1 MMHARMP
8 LAMHRDDALNVQ
20 AARHCGSSDM
30 MHSAAGFGKSRP
42 GAADVAAFLF
52 CAREGKRRP
61 KIRADGAVTRHQPG
75 LGAALKPLGRSHRMA
90 RRVLQHGAPLRLY
103 RRRCIRLKAEVGRQ
117 PRRRSPLNSSAKRPA
132 NPSNVVQK
140 IDEILASPS
149 GQRDPVD
156 PVVRSLSN
164 IRDKIVKDT
173 ATLPDGSTMHVLED
187 DPRQLYGI
195 RQAIGDL
202 LSPLAQN
209 QETKLAAS
217 EHPLYYMVTYIGKDG
232 AQQTNFKL
240 RC

>member
-149 GQRDPVD
+149 GQRDRWTRWSD
-156 PVVRSLSN
+156 RWQRAN
-164 IRDKIVKDT
+164 T
-173 ATLPDGSTMHVLED
+173 AVLH
-187 DPRQLYGI
+187 G
-195 RQAIGDL
+195 
-202 LSPLAQN
+202 
-209 QETKLAAS
+209 
-217 EHPLYYMVTYIGKDG
+217 YIHW
-232 AQQTNFKL
+232 
-240 RC
+240 

>member
-1 MMHARMP
+1 VALTP
-8 LAMHRDDALNVQ
+8 LAHAFGAAWVAPDDALNVQ

-75 LGAALKPLGRSHRMA
+75 LGAALKPHRMA

-140 IDEILASPS
+140 IAD
-149 GQRDPVD
+149 
-156 PVVRSLSN
+156 
-164 IRDKIVKDT
+164 
-173 ATLPDGSTMHVLED
+173 STSR
-187 DPRQLYGI
+187 P
-195 RQAIGDL
+195 
-202 LSPLAQN
+202 
-209 QETKLAAS
+209 
-217 EHPLYYMVTYIGKDG
+217 
-232 AQQTNFKL
+232 
-240 RC
+240 